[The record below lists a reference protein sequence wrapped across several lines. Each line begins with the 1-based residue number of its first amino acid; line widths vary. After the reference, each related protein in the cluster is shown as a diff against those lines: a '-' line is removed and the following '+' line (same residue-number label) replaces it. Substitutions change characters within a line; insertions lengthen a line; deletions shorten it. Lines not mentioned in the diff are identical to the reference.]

1 MDGCNAKLES
11 NRSADGNLDQ
21 LMEILIRPLRIS
33 VSVLVLTH
41 LPCPK
46 LEVSALMGKPFQI
59 YSIYTIVE
67 YWSSR
72 TGCIVLRGFWTTQCH
87 DMPASPQ
94 SESMQALAMEI
105 PHFQWR
111 QQLKSPI
118 NGDVGRSK
126 KWGYLREIHLFFIS
140 FTGRPRLNCLNRFEV
155 FWAHSSK
162 IP

>member
-59 YSIYTIVE
+59 YSIYTIIE

-72 TGCIVLRGFWTTQCH
+72 TGCIVLRGFWTTQYH
-87 DMPASPQ
+87 DIFCISAERSWQWKFPY
-94 SESMQALAMEI
+94 SMETAIEI
-105 PHFQWR
+105 SH
-111 QQLKSPI
+111 
-118 NGDVGRSK
+118 GDVGRST
-126 KWGYLREIHLFFIS
+126 KWGYLLEIHLFFIS
-140 FTGRPRLNCLNRFEV
+140 FTGRARLNCLNRFEV